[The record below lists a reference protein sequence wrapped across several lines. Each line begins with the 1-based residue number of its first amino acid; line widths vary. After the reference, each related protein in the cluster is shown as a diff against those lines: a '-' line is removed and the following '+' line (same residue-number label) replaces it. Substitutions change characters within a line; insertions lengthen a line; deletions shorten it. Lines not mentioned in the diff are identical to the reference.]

1 MIKMKEAGQTV
12 LKFGSGAAGLTVGSI
27 ALKQLNKVL
36 PASLPDIAKK
46 VAPGLSTMLLAY
58 FISTKVNNDKAKSAA
73 MGVGLAGFAD
83 LLLKVAGNVKLVS
96 DNVPQLSGMPG
107 YAAVNTGGV
116 GWDYYR
122 DNSLQGLGSNPY
134 ALNGAFSMQGLGNN
148 AFALNGDAFSMQG
161 PGGLMSAANSY
172 ALNG

>member
-12 LKFGSGAAGLTVGSI
+12 IKFGSGAAGLTVGSV

-36 PASLPDIAKK
+36 PASFPEIAKK
-46 VAPGLSTMLLAY
+46 IGPGLATMLLAY
-58 FISTKVNNDKAKSAA
+58 LLSVKVSNDKLKSLAF
-73 MGVGLAGFAD
+73 GLGLAGFAD
-83 LLLKVAGNVKLVS
+83 LALKVLGGVKLIA
-96 DNVPQLSGMPG
+96 DNVPSLSGLPG

-122 DNSLQGLGSNPY
+122 DNSLQGLGNNAF
-134 ALNGAFSMQGLGNN
+134 ALNGMSMQGLGNN
-148 AFALNGDAFSMQG
+148 AYALNGDSVSMQG
-161 PGGLMSAANSY
+161 PGGGMSQMNSY